1 MKELFQRLCGIEY
14 ELLKYVFR
22 TQGMES
28 APLNYYEAA
37 ESLSVDRNAVRR
49 AIKRL
54 VDADALKVDGENFK
68 INEEILRND

>member
-54 VDADALKVDGENFK
+54 FEADVLTSDGENFK
-68 INEEILRND
+68 INPEILKD